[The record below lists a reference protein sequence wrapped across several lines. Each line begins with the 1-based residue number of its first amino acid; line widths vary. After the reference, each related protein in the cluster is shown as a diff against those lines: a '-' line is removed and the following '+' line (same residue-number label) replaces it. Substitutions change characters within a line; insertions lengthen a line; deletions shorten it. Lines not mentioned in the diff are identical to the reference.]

1 MQVRPAGTALPQ
13 VVQFPMQQT
22 IPVQMP
28 ISTANG
34 QTVYQTVH
42 VPVQTFGSLVQP
54 QMQVIPQIPQMA
66 NIITPS
72 GQIQQIQLT
81 SLNPLAGLQAAS
93 MHPNIILQQPQA
105 TAQQIQNGPNGP
117 MVVSTAQAQAAG
129 QDPNAVN
136 HPQQQQQQ
144 QVQQQVQQQQQ
155 VAAAAAQQMVAAA
168 AAAASGSTG
177 GQQPQQ
183 QMISGLSQPI
193 TITAAPG
200 GPQIGQ
206 PITLQQ
212 LRQHMPGLAGLQAI
226 PVQNIPGIGNVQVIP
241 TNFMQPVQ
249 PQTAASQPQLNPVTQ
264 AGQHQQLQQQQQG
277 MQQQHQQ
284 QQRAI
289 VAALQQATAQQLS
302 SIKQDPSEPAKHLVK
317 QESLST
323 QPATAGNGA
332 TLATGAL
339 FTSAVGAPAQIVA
352 VSSGA
357 GSLGGLGIPSSTIPG
372 AASTA
377 TTPSSTQVNSAK
389 GDLVGGSPNQATGN
403 VNVGANA
410 RVASETGGKRGVG
423 KGGRAGA
430 GAGAA
435 TAIAGAK
442 AGAGMGM
449 ELGTAAGKEEP
460 GEMETETTI
469 ISGEKRRRHTIPKVV
484 SATHTMNGTPRQRV
498 RRVACTCPNC
508 EVKSSGP
515 PDRKRQ
521 HICHVSGCNKVYGK
535 TSHLRAHL
543 RWHTGTGGFAKHVAY
558 SISIDPLFY
567 IVCRRKTLHM
577 QLGHVRE
584 TIHAIRR
591 TAATPADTHG

>member
-1 MQVRPAGTALPQ
+1 
-13 VVQFPMQQT
+13 
-22 IPVQMP
+22 
-28 ISTANG
+28 
-34 QTVYQTVH
+34 
-42 VPVQTFGSLVQP
+42 
-54 QMQVIPQIPQMA
+54 
-66 NIITPS
+66 
-72 GQIQQIQLT
+72 
-81 SLNPLAGLQAAS
+81 
-93 MHPNIILQQPQA
+93 
-105 TAQQIQNGPNGP
+105 
-117 MVVSTAQAQAAG
+117 
-129 QDPNAVN
+129 
-136 HPQQQQQQ
+136 
-144 QVQQQVQQQQQ
+144 
-155 VAAAAAQQMVAAA
+155 
-168 AAAASGSTG
+168 
-177 GQQPQQ
+177 
-183 QMISGLSQPI
+183 
-193 TITAAPG
+193 
-200 GPQIGQ
+200 
-206 PITLQQ
+206 
-212 LRQHMPGLAGLQAI
+212 MPGLAGLQAI

-323 QPATAGNGA
+323 QSATAGNGA

-372 AASTA
+372 GASTA

-389 GDLVGGSPNQATGN
+389 GDHVGGSPNQATGN

-423 KGGRAGA
+423 KGGRTGS

-435 TAIAGAK
+435 TAIAGVK

-460 GEMETETTI
+460 GEMEAETTI
-469 ISGEKRRRHTIPKVV
+469 ISAEKRRRHTIPKVV

-543 RWHTGTGGFAKHVAY
+543 RWHTGERPFICNWGTCGKRFTRSDELQRH
-558 SISIDPLFY
+558 
-567 IVCRRKTLHM
+567 
-577 QLGHVRE
+577 
-584 TIHAIRR
+584 RR
-591 TAATPADTHG
+591 THTGEKRFECVECNKKFMRSDHLSKHIRTHGKFKRDHDDIGSPHTGSSDSNDSSDHKMMITIGGDEADHEVYDSN